1 VNFELGTITFP
12 YRLFWHIYASDKTCY
27 EQKTN
32 CAGILSEFVSE
43 KNLQTEIKDFNFK
56 TRMQLVYHPPP
67 SEDDLQPA
75 GMDNLTSALDESMD
89 PEKEDYE
96 VFDKRDLMNVV
107 VHSVLCA
114 GITQTPFLQQ
124 CAVEEFFKFRKNRM
138 LSIMCQ
144 ACLFKG
150 TVRPDWICMRV
161 LPLESPL
168 KGYQPLNVFDFL
180 ISVLNI

>member
-1 VNFELGTITFP
+1 
-12 YRLFWHIYASDKTCY
+12 
-27 EQKTN
+27 
-32 CAGILSEFVSE
+32 
-43 KNLQTEIKDFNFK
+43 
-56 TRMQLVYHPPP
+56 MQLVYHQLP

-124 CAVEEFFKFRKNRM
+124 CAVEDIFQVLIKC
-138 LSIMCQ
+138 SI
-144 ACLFKG
+144 A
-150 TVRPDWICMRV
+150 
-161 LPLESPL
+161 
-168 KGYQPLNVFDFL
+168 GYKKYTALQV
-180 ISVLNI
+180 